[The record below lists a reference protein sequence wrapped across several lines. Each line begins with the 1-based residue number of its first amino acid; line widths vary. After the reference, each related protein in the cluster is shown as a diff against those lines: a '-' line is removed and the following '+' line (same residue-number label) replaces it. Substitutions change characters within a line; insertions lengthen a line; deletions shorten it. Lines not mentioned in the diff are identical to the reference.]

1 MPTIIYNDTD
11 RFLLQSCYASH
22 GGRLKHVETPYA
34 SEHAKNEQNGL
45 FGDLSDVHLPSSTII
60 YHHLPSST
68 IIYHHPGV
76 VFWAKV
82 DV

>member
-1 MPTIIYNDTD
+1 MPTIIHNDTD

-60 YHHLPSST
+60 Q
-68 IIYHHPGV
+68 
-76 VFWAKV
+76 A
-82 DV
+82 